1 MFERVAEKLVIADGG
16 SLTRAIR
23 IDQAN
28 AVDVRFDLTVL
39 GDDVRVTI
47 ELGSDGQN
55 WITGDNSG
63 TKSAIGSYAF
73 KSVGLPSSL
82 LRLRLN
88 GKGSIV
94 DACIEPRRL

>member
-47 ELGSDGQN
+47 ELGSDGR
-55 WITGDNSG
+55 
-63 TKSAIGSYAF
+63 IG
-73 KSVGLPSSL
+73 
-82 LRLRLN
+82 
-88 GKGSIV
+88 
-94 DACIEPRRL
+94 